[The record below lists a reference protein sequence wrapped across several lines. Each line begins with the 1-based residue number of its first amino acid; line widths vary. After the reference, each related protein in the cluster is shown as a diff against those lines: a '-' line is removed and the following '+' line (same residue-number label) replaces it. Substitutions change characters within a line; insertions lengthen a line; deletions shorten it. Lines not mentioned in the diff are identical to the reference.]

1 MQATEK
7 FNSVELPRQDIDQI
21 TGAAVIE
28 FGTDW
33 CAHCQAAEP
42 LLAAAL
48 AHYPQVPLHK
58 VEDGKGRKLGRSYR
72 VTLWPT
78 LIFLNDGVEVA
89 RLVRP
94 TDVDDIAQAL
104 ALVAPLS

>member
-1 MQATEK
+1 MHATEK
-7 FNSVELPRQDIDQI
+7 FNPVELPREDIDQLA
-21 TGAAVIE
+21 GAAVIE

-33 CAHCQAAEP
+33 CTHCQAAEP
-42 LLAAAL
+42 LLAAAMI
-48 AHYPQVPLHK
+48 HYPQVQLRK

-72 VTLWPT
+72 VTQWPT

-94 TDVDDIAQAL
+94 VAVDDIASAL